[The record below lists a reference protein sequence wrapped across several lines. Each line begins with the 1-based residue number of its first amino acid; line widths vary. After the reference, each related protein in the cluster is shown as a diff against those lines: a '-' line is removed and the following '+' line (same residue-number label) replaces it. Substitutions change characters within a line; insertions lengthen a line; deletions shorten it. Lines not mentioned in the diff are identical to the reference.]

1 MYHFKEKWDRKGH
14 FWFDKK
20 LIENKNWAALPQASK
35 TVFPVIACHRNEKG
49 AAFPGEQIIAI
60 LSGRSDK
67 VVRQG
72 IKGLEGF
79 PGIEIHNY
87 VTKRGKRSKKYNI
100 SKPSKELGRAFPFYK
115 EVFECGNWLHLNYGV
130 QKCNM
135 LIL

>member
-115 EVFECGNWLHLNYGV
+115 EVFECGNWLHLN
-130 QKCNM
+130 
-135 LIL
+135 